1 MKQPFSFLFKFQEM
15 KYISIALLFT
25 GLIIACEQPK
35 SVSNLQKDAQ
45 CIAILQCEAKHLK
58 DERFKAATDMNNL
71 DDSLLHLKKKLSIPQ
86 ERQFDSIKQNLT
98 QRTAILADKIS
109 SILDSVWKNKYHT
122 IDQRQELD
130 NAVEKIFKESCH

>member
-1 MKQPFSFLFKFQEM
+1 M

-86 ERQFDSIKQNLT
+86 EQQFDSIIIHFIVIYSLLFLLLFT
-98 QRTAILADKIS
+98 FIFIIIS
-109 SILDSVWKNKYHT
+109 
-122 IDQRQELD
+122 IDISYYLY
-130 NAVEKIFKESCH
+130 I